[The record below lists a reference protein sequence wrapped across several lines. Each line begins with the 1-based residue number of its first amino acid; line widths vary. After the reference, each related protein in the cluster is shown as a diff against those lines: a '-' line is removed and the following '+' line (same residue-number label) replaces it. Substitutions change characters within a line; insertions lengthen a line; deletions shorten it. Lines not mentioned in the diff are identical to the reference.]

1 MLFEEK
7 SRPYTGPKTYGETDF
22 DFLDRSGRK
31 EAENV
36 RQFLNHWIERFPLE
50 EQKELISRIQSR
62 DSKAYESATFEMILY
77 AILTNLG
84 GSIEIHPDLDNGTE
98 KHPDFLVSFGD
109 GKQFYVEAVLASEH
123 SETELAAERRK
134 NVVLDSINRLESPN
148 FFLGIN
154 AEGNPETPPSGKA
167 LRGEL
172 SAWLASLD
180 PDTVAAVVEAHGV
193 DSIPKMEWCHDGW
206 EIEFQAIPIEP
217 EKRANGQRVIG
228 MLSGGVRFI
237 NGWEPIRDALRSK
250 GNRYGELSKPLVV
263 AVNVEVF
270 SLDKIDEMQALFG
283 QEEYVFR
290 RESSEAQPTM
300 RRAANG
306 VWSGPQGAQY
316 TRISGAWLFGGIT
329 PWSIATRKNTV
340 YFNPWAK
347 LAVPEEMRRLN
358 HASTNGTKMDWVD
371 GDPLTEIL
379 GLESTW
385 PE

>member
-7 SRPYTGPKTYGETDF
+7 SRTYTGPKTYGERDF

-36 RQFLNHWIERFPLE
+36 RQFLNYWIERFPEE

-62 DSKAYESATFEMILY
+62 DSKAYESATFEIILY

-84 GSIEIHPDLDNGTE
+84 GSIEIHPDLENGSE

-109 GKQFYVEAVLASEH
+109 GDQFYVEAVLASEH
-123 SETELAAERRK
+123 SETELAAEKRK

-167 LRGEL
+167 LRREL
-172 SAWLASLD
+172 SAWLATLD
-180 PDTVAAVVEAHGV
+180 PDAVAEAVEAHGFG
-193 DSIPKMEWCHDGW
+193 SIPKMEWRHDGW
-206 EIEFQAIPIEP
+206 EIEFEAIPIMP
-217 EKRANGQRVIG
+217 GKRGNGQRVIG
-228 MLSGGVRFI
+228 MLSGGARFI

-263 AVNVEVF
+263 AVNVEAF

-290 RESSEAQPTM
+290 RESPEAQPTM
-300 RRAANG
+300 RRAPNG
-306 VWSGPQGAQY
+306 VWNGPQGPQY

-329 PWSIATRKNTV
+329 PWNIATRKNTV

-358 HASTNGTKMDWVD
+358 HASTNGTKMEWID
-371 GDPLTEIL
+371 GDPLAEIL